1 MQSLPVTPLQ
11 VICSK
16 LSVQLILTAVPVTF
30 CIVCMAIIYPYTV
43 IELILTALLLLSF
56 VLFSA
61 LFGLFLGL
69 NMPNLNWT
77 SEITPIKQSLGVMI
91 AMFGG
96 FGYTILLC
104 VGFMALDGWKLG
116 FTGYT
121 ALFAAVT
128 LVLCALIWLWIK
140 KSGANRF
147 ARL

>member
-1 MQSLPVTPLQ
+1 
-11 VICSK
+11 
-16 LSVQLILTAVPVTF
+16 
-30 CIVCMAIIYPYTV
+30 
-43 IELILTALLLLSF
+43 
-56 VLFSA
+56 
-61 LFGLFLGL
+61 
-69 NMPNLNWT
+69 MPNLNWT

-116 FTGYT
+116 FTGYIF
-121 ALFAAVT
+121 LFSADTV
-128 LVLCALIWLWIK
+128 VLCGLFWLWIK